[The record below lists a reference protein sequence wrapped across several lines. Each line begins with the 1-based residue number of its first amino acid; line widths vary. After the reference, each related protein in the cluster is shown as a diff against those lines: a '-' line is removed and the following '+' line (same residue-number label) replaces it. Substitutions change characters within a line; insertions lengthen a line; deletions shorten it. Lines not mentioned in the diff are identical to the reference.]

1 MKIAIVRL
9 SALGDIIVSAVFLA
23 AIKERLPNAQIEW
36 FVDERFS
43 AILEHSPY
51 IDKLHPIALK
61 SALKT
66 FNPLKIFKLFKSLRA
81 YEYDIIIDM
90 QGLVKSALI
99 AQTLK
104 APKKVGFDYASA
116 REGLSA
122 FFYSQ
127 KVSIAY
133 NEPILKRNFTLLSHA
148 LNLSQKEISNE
159 ISESL
164 SSRSKVFSYQD
175 SPKIDALNLNEN
187 KLKILFVLETSKIN
201 KTYPTERFKELALM
215 LENFQICLLWH
226 ANEDK
231 ANALYGALKNQRDVL
246 LLPKLTLNEVKAL
259 LFKMDLIIGGD
270 TGITH
275 LAWALQKP
283 SITLYGNTP
292 MERFKLESPINV
304 SLTANSNANYHKK
317 DFSIQNIE
325 PKKIKECVLN
335 ILKEK
340 NDL

>member
-9 SALGDIIVSAVFLA
+9 SALGDIIVSAVFLTL
-23 AIKERLPNAQIEW
+23 IKEHFTNAQIEW
-36 FVDERFS
+36 FVDERFGT
-43 AILEHSPY
+43 ILEHSPY

-61 SALKT
+61 STLTT

-81 YEYDIIIDM
+81 YEYDIVIDM
-90 QGLVKSALI
+90 QGLIKSALI
-99 AQTLK
+99 TQMLK

-133 NEPILKRNFTLLSHA
+133 NEPILKRNFTLLSCA
-148 LNLSQKEISNE
+148 LNLPQKEISEGLN
-159 ISESL
+159 
-164 SSRSKVFSYQD
+164 SRSKVFSYQD
-175 SPKIDALNLNEN
+175 SPKIDALNLNKN

-201 KTYPTERFKELALM
+201 KTYPIERFKELALA

-226 ANEDK
+226 ASEDK
-231 ANALYGALKNQRDVL
+231 ATALYGALKNQRDVL

-304 SLTANSNANYHKK
+304 SLTGNSNANYHKK

-340 NDL
+340 E

>member
-23 AIKERLPNAQIEW
+23 AIKECLPNAQIEW
-36 FVDERFS
+36 FVDERFG

-66 FNPLKIFKLFKSLRA
+66 FNPLKIFKLFKNLRA

-99 AQTLK
+99 TQMLK

-133 NEPILKRNFTLLSHA
+133 DEPVLKRNFTLLFHA
-148 LNLSQKEISNE
+148 LNLPKKEISE
-159 ISESL
+159 GL
-164 SSRSKVFSYQD
+164 SSRAKVFSYQD
-175 SPKIDALNLNEN
+175 SPKINALNWNQN
-187 KLKILFVLETSKIN
+187 KPKILFVLETSKIN
-201 KTYPTERFKELALM
+201 KTYPTERFKELALA

-226 ANEDK
+226 ADEHK
-231 ANALYGALKNQRDVL
+231 ATTLYHALKHQRNVL

-259 LFKMDLIIGGD
+259 LFKMDVIIGGD

-304 SLTANSNANYHKK
+304 SLTGNSNANYHKK

-340 NDL
+340 E

>member
-1 MKIAIVRL
+1 M
-9 SALGDIIVSAVFLA
+9 SAVFLA
-23 AIKERLPNAQIEW
+23 AIKECLPNAQIEW
-36 FVDERFS
+36 FVDERFG

-51 IDKLHPIALK
+51 VDKLHPIALK
-61 SALKT
+61 SVLTT

-99 AQTLK
+99 TQMLK
-104 APKKVGFDYASA
+104 ASKKVGFDYASA

-133 NEPILKRNFTLLSHA
+133 DEPILKRNFTLLSHA
-148 LNLSQKEISNE
+148 LNLPKKE

-175 SPKIDALNLNEN
+175 SPKIDALNLNKN
-187 KLKILFVLETSKIN
+187 KPKILFVLETSKIN
-201 KTYPTERFKELALM
+201 KTYPIERFKDLALM

-226 ANEDK
+226 ADEDK
-231 ANALYGALKNQRDVL
+231 ANALYGALKNQRDML
-246 LLPKLTLNEVKAL
+246 LLPKLTLNEIKAL

-275 LAWALQKP
+275 LAWALQKA

-304 SLTANSNANYHKK
+304 SLTGNSNANYHKK

-340 NDL
+340 E

>member
-23 AIKERLPNAQIEW
+23 AIKECLPNAQIEW

-61 SALKT
+61 STLTT

-81 YEYDIIIDM
+81 YEYDIVIDM

-99 AQTLK
+99 TQMLK

-133 NEPILKRNFTLLSHA
+133 DEPVLKRNFTLLSHA
-148 LNLSQKEISNE
+148 LNLPKNE

-175 SPKIDALNLNEN
+175 SPKIDALNLNKN

-201 KTYPTERFKELALM
+201 KTYPIEHFKELALA
-215 LENFQICLLWH
+215 LENLQICLLWH

-231 ANALYGALKNQRDVL
+231 ANALYGALKNQCDVL

-304 SLTANSNANYHKK
+304 SLTGNSNTNYHKK
-317 DFSIQNIE
+317 DFSIQNID
-325 PKKIKECVLN
+325 PKKIKECVLH

-340 NDL
+340 E

>member
-9 SALGDIIVSAVFLA
+9 SALGDIIVGAVFLA
-23 AIKERLPNAQIEW
+23 VIKECLPNAQIEW
-36 FVDERFS
+36 FVDERFG

-61 SALKT
+61 STLTT

-81 YEYDIIIDM
+81 YEYDIVIDM
-90 QGLVKSALI
+90 QGLIKSALI
-99 AQTLK
+99 TQMLK

-148 LNLSQKEISNE
+148 LNLPKKEISE
-159 ISESL
+159 GL
-164 SSRSKVFSYQD
+164 SSRAKVFSYQD
-175 SPKIDALNLNEN
+175 SPKIDALNLNQN

-201 KTYPTERFKELALM
+201 KTYPTERFKELALA

-226 ANEDK
+226 ADEDK
-231 ANALYGALKNQRDVL
+231 ATALYGALKDQCDAL

-275 LAWALQKP
+275 LAWALQKA

-304 SLTANSNANYHKK
+304 SLTGNSNANYHKK
-317 DFSIQNIE
+317 DFSIQNID

>member
-9 SALGDIIVSAVFLA
+9 SALGDIIVSAVFLVL
-23 AIKERLPNAQIEW
+23 IKERFTNAQIEW

-61 SALKT
+61 STLTT

-99 AQTLK
+99 TQMLK

-148 LNLSQKEISNE
+148 LNLPKKEISE
-159 ISESL
+159 GL
-164 SSRSKVFSYQD
+164 SSRAKVFSCQP
-175 SPKIDALNLNEN
+175 SLKIDALNLNQN
-187 KLKILFVLETSKIN
+187 KPKILFVLETSKVN
-201 KTYPTERFKELALM
+201 KTYPTERFKELALA

-226 ANEDK
+226 ADEDK
-231 ANALYGALKNQRDVL
+231 ATTLYRALKDQRDVL

-304 SLTANSNANYHKK
+304 SLTGNSNANYHKK

-340 NDL
+340 E

>member
-9 SALGDIIVSAVFLA
+9 SALGDIIVGAVFLA
-23 AIKERLPNAQIEW
+23 VIKECLPNAQIEW

-61 SALKT
+61 STITT

-99 AQTLK
+99 TQMLK

-148 LNLSQKEISNE
+148 LNLPKKEISE
-159 ISESL
+159 GL
-164 SSRSKVFSYQD
+164 SSRAKVFSYQP
-175 SPKIDALNLNEN
+175 SLKIDALNLNQN
-187 KLKILFVLETSKIN
+187 KPKILFVLETSKVN
-201 KTYPTERFKELALM
+201 KTYSIERFKELALA

-226 ANEDK
+226 ADEKK
-231 ANALYGALKNQRDVL
+231 ATTLYGALKDQRDVL

-304 SLTANSNANYHKK
+304 SLTGNSNANYHKK

-325 PKKIKECVLN
+325 PKNIKECVLN

-340 NDL
+340 E

>member
-23 AIKERLPNAQIEW
+23 AIKECLPNAQIEW

-61 SALKT
+61 SALTT

-99 AQTLK
+99 TQMLK

-133 NEPILKRNFTLLSHA
+133 DEPILKRNFTLLSQA
-148 LNLSQKEISNE
+148 LNLPKNE
-159 ISESL
+159 ISENL
-164 SSRSKVFSYQD
+164 SSRAKVFSYQD
-175 SPKIDALNLNEN
+175 SPQINALNWNQN
-187 KLKILFVLETSKIN
+187 KPKILFVLETSKVN
-201 KTYPTERFKELALM
+201 KTYPTERFKELALA

-231 ANALYGALKNQRDVL
+231 ANALYGALKHKRDVL
-246 LLPKLTLNEVKAL
+246 LLPKLTLNEIKAL

-304 SLTANSNANYHKK
+304 SLTGNSNANYHKK
-317 DFSIQNIE
+317 DFSIQNID

-340 NDL
+340 E

>member
-23 AIKERLPNAQIEW
+23 AIKECLPNAQIEW

-99 AQTLK
+99 TQMLK

-133 NEPILKRNFTLLSHA
+133 NESVLKRNFTLLSHA
-148 LNLSQKEISNE
+148 LNLPKKE

-175 SPKIDALNLNEN
+175 SPKIDALNLNKN
-187 KLKILFVLETSKIN
+187 KPKILFVLETSKIN
-201 KTYPTERFKELALM
+201 KTYPIERFKELALA

-226 ANEDK
+226 ASEDK
-231 ANALYGALKNQRDVL
+231 ATALYDALKNQRDVL

-304 SLTANSNANYHKK
+304 SLTGNSNANYHKK

-340 NDL
+340 E

>member
-23 AIKERLPNAQIEW
+23 AIKERFTNAQIEW
-36 FVDERFS
+36 FVDERFG

-61 SALKT
+61 STLTT

-81 YEYDIIIDM
+81 YEYDIVIDM
-90 QGLVKSALI
+90 QGLIKSALI
-99 AQTLK
+99 TQMLK

-116 REGLSA
+116 KEGLSA

-133 NEPILKRNFTLLSHA
+133 NEPVLKRNFTLLSHA
-148 LNLSQKEISNE
+148 LNLPKKEISE
-159 ISESL
+159 GL
-164 SSRSKVFSYQD
+164 SSRAKVFSYQD
-175 SPKIDALNLNEN
+175 SPKIDALNLNKN

-201 KTYPTERFKELALM
+201 KTYPIERFKELALA

-226 ANEDK
+226 ASEDK
-231 ANALYGALKNQRDVL
+231 ATALYGTLKNQRDVL

-304 SLTANSNANYHKK
+304 SLTGNSNANYHKK

-340 NDL
+340 E

>member
-23 AIKERLPNAQIEW
+23 AIKECLPNAQIEW

-61 SALKT
+61 STLT
-66 FNPLKIFKLFKSLRA
+66 TLNPLKIFKLFKSLRA

-99 AQTLK
+99 TQMLK

-133 NEPILKRNFTLLSHA
+133 DEPILKRNFTLLSQA
-148 LNLSQKEISNE
+148 LNLPKEEISQG
-159 ISESL
+159 L
-164 SSRSKVFSYQD
+164 SSRFKVFSYQD
-175 SPKIDALNLNEN
+175 SPKINALNLNEN
-187 KLKILFVLETSKIN
+187 KPKILFVLETSKIN

-226 ANEDK
+226 ADERK
-231 ANALYGALKNQRDVL
+231 ATTLYHALKHQCDVL

-275 LAWALQKP
+275 LAWALQKA

-304 SLTANSNANYHKK
+304 SLTGNSNANYHKK

>member
-23 AIKERLPNAQIEW
+23 LIKERFTNAQIEW
-36 FVDERFS
+36 FVDERFG

-61 SALKT
+61 SVLTT

-81 YEYDIIIDM
+81 YEYDIVIDM
-90 QGLVKSALI
+90 QGLIKSALI
-99 AQTLK
+99 TQMLK
-104 APKKVGFDYASA
+104 APKKVGFDCASA

-133 NEPILKRNFTLLSHA
+133 NEPVLKRNFTLLSHA
-148 LNLSQKEISNE
+148 LNLPKKEISE
-159 ISESL
+159 GL

-175 SPKIDALNLNEN
+175 SPKVDALNLNEN
-187 KLKILFVLETSKIN
+187 KLKILFVLETSKLN
-201 KTYPTERFKELALM
+201 KTYPIERFKELALM

-226 ANEDK
+226 ADEGK
-231 ANALYGALKNQRDVL
+231 ATALYGALKNQCDVL

-304 SLTANSNANYHKK
+304 SLTGNSNANYHKK

-340 NDL
+340 E

>member
-23 AIKERLPNAQIEW
+23 AIKERFADAQIEW
-36 FVDERFS
+36 FVDERFGT
-43 AILEHSPY
+43 ILEHSPY
-51 IDKLHPIALK
+51 IDQLHPIALK
-61 SALKT
+61 STLT
-66 FNPLKIFKLFKSLRA
+66 TLNPLKIFKLFKSLRA

-99 AQTLK
+99 TQMLK

-133 NEPILKRNFTLLSHA
+133 DEPILKRNFTLLSQA
-148 LNLSQKEISNE
+148 LNLPKNE

-175 SPKIDALNLNEN
+175 SPKIDALNLS
-187 KLKILFVLETSKIN
+187 KSKPKILFVLETSKIN
-201 KTYPTERFKELALM
+201 KTYPIERFKELALA

-226 ANEDK
+226 ADEHK
-231 ANALYGALKNQRDVL
+231 ATTLYHALKNQCDIL

-259 LFKMDLIIGGD
+259 LFKMDVIIGGD

-304 SLTANSNANYHKK
+304 SLTGNSNANYHKK

-335 ILKEK
+335 LLKEK
-340 NDL
+340 E

>member
-23 AIKERLPNAQIEW
+23 VIKECLPNAQIEW
-36 FVDERFS
+36 FVDERFG

-61 SALKT
+61 SALTT

-81 YEYDIIIDM
+81 YEYDIVIDM

-99 AQTLK
+99 TQMLK
-104 APKKVGFDYASA
+104 APKKVGFDYASV
-116 REGLSA
+116 RESLST

-133 NEPILKRNFTLLSHA
+133 NEPILKRNFTLLFHA
-148 LNLSQKEISNE
+148 LNLPKKEISE
-159 ISESL
+159 GL
-164 SSRSKVFSYQD
+164 SSRAKVFSYQD
-175 SPKIDALNLNEN
+175 SPKINALNLNQN
-187 KLKILFVLETSKIN
+187 KPKILFVLETSKVN
-201 KTYPTERFKELALM
+201 KTYPTERFKELALA

-226 ANEDK
+226 ADEEK
-231 ANALYGALKNQRDVL
+231 AAALYGALKDQRDVL

-304 SLTANSNANYHKK
+304 SLTGNSNANYHKK
-317 DFSIQNIE
+317 DFSIQNID

>member
-23 AIKERLPNAQIEW
+23 LIKERFTNAQIEW
-36 FVDERFS
+36 FVDERFG

-61 SALKT
+61 SALTT

-81 YEYDIIIDM
+81 YEYDIVIDM
-90 QGLVKSALI
+90 QGLIKSALI
-99 AQTLK
+99 TQMLK

-133 NEPILKRNFTLLSHA
+133 NEPVLKRNFTLLSHA
-148 LNLSQKEISNE
+148 LNLPKKEISE
-159 ISESL
+159 GL

-201 KTYPTERFKELALM
+201 KTYPIERFKELALM

-226 ANEDK
+226 AGEDK
-231 ANALYGALKNQRDVL
+231 ATALYGALKNQRDVL

-304 SLTANSNANYHKK
+304 SLTGNSNANYHKK

-340 NDL
+340 E

>member
-23 AIKERLPNAQIEW
+23 AIKERFTNAQIEW
-36 FVDERFS
+36 FVDERFG

-61 SALKT
+61 STLTT

-81 YEYDIIIDM
+81 YEYDIVIDM
-90 QGLVKSALI
+90 QGLIKSALI
-99 AQTLK
+99 TQMLK

-133 NEPILKRNFTLLSHA
+133 NEPVLKRNFTLLFHA
-148 LNLSQKEISNE
+148 LNLPQKE

-164 SSRSKVFSYQD
+164 NSRSKVFSYQD

-187 KLKILFVLETSKIN
+187 KPKILFVLETSKIN
-201 KTYPTERFKELALM
+201 KTYPIERFKELALA
-215 LENFQICLLWH
+215 LESFQICLLWH
-226 ANEDK
+226 ASEDK
-231 ANALYGALKNQRDVL
+231 ATALYGALKNQRDVL

-304 SLTANSNANYHKK
+304 SLTGNSNANYHKK

-340 NDL
+340 E

>member
-23 AIKERLPNAQIEW
+23 LIKERFANAQIEW

-61 SALKT
+61 STLTT

-81 YEYDIIIDM
+81 YEYDIVIDM
-90 QGLVKSALI
+90 QGLIKSALI
-99 AQTLK
+99 TQMLK

-133 NEPILKRNFTLLSHA
+133 NEPVLKRNFTLLSHA
-148 LNLSQKEISNE
+148 LNLPKKEISE
-159 ISESL
+159 GL

-175 SPKIDALNLNEN
+175 SPKIDALSLNEN
-187 KLKILFVLETSKIN
+187 KPKILFVLETSKIN
-201 KTYPTERFKELALM
+201 KTYPIERFKELALA

-226 ANEDK
+226 ASEDK
-231 ANALYGALKNQRDVL
+231 ATALYGALKNQCDVL

-304 SLTANSNANYHKK
+304 SLTGNSNANYHKK

-340 NDL
+340 E

>member
-9 SALGDIIVSAVFLA
+9 SALGDIIVGAVFLA
-23 AIKERLPNAQIEW
+23 AIKECLPDAQIEW

-61 SALKT
+61 SALTT

-99 AQTLK
+99 TQTLK

-133 NEPILKRNFTLLSHA
+133 DEPILKRNFTLLFHA
-148 LNLSQKEISNE
+148 LNLPKNE
-159 ISESL
+159 ISEGL
-164 SSRSKVFSYQD
+164 SSRAKVFSYQD
-175 SPKIDALNLNEN
+175 SPKINALNLNQN
-187 KLKILFVLETSKIN
+187 KPKILFVLETSKIN

-226 ANEDK
+226 ADEKK
-231 ANALYGALKNQRDVL
+231 ATTLYHALKHQRDAL

-259 LFKMDLIIGGD
+259 LFKMDVIIGGD

-304 SLTANSNANYHKK
+304 SLTGNSNANYHKK
-317 DFSIQNIE
+317 DFSIQNID

-335 ILKEK
+335 VLKEK
-340 NDL
+340 E

>member
-1 MKIAIVRL
+1 MKIAIVRI
-9 SALGDIIVSAVFLA
+9 SALGDIIVGAVFLA
-23 AIKERLPNAQIEW
+23 AIKERFTNAQIEW
-36 FVDERFS
+36 FVDERFG

-61 SALKT
+61 STLTT

-81 YEYDIIIDM
+81 YEYDIVIDM
-90 QGLVKSALI
+90 QGLIKSALI
-99 AQTLK
+99 TQMLK

-133 NEPILKRNFTLLSHA
+133 NESVLKRNFTLLSHA
-148 LNLSQKEISNE
+148 LNLPKKE

-175 SPKIDALNLNEN
+175 SPKIDALNLNKN

-201 KTYPTERFKELALM
+201 KTYPIERFKELALA

-226 ANEDK
+226 ASEDK
-231 ANALYGALKNQRDVL
+231 ATALYHTLKNQRDVL

-304 SLTANSNANYHKK
+304 SLTGNSNANYHKK

-340 NDL
+340 E

>member
-9 SALGDIIVSAVFLA
+9 SALGDIIVGAVFLA
-23 AIKERLPNAQIEW
+23 AIKECLPNAQIEW

-66 FNPLKIFKLFKSLRA
+66 FNPLKIFKLFKNLRA

-99 AQTLK
+99 TQMLK

-133 NEPILKRNFTLLSHA
+133 DEPILKRNFTLLFHA
-148 LNLSQKEISNE
+148 LNLPKKEISE
-159 ISESL
+159 GL
-164 SSRSKVFSYQD
+164 SSRAKVFSYQD
-175 SPKIDALNLNEN
+175 SPKINALNWNQN
-187 KLKILFVLETSKIN
+187 KPKILFVLETSKIN
-201 KTYPTERFKELALM
+201 KTYPTERFKELALA

-226 ANEDK
+226 ADEHK
-231 ANALYGALKNQRDVL
+231 ATTLYHALKHQCDIL

-259 LFKMDLIIGGD
+259 LFKMDLVIGGD

-304 SLTANSNANYHKK
+304 SLTGNSNANYHKK
-317 DFSIQNIE
+317 DFSIQNID

-340 NDL
+340 E

>member
-1 MKIAIVRL
+1 M
-9 SALGDIIVSAVFLA
+9 SAVFLA
-23 AIKERLPNAQIEW
+23 AIKERFANAQIEW
-36 FVDERFS
+36 FVDERFG

-61 SALKT
+61 STLT
-66 FNPLKIFKLFKSLRA
+66 TLNPLKIFKLFKSLRA
-81 YEYDIIIDM
+81 YEYDIVIDM
-90 QGLVKSALI
+90 QGLIKSALI
-99 AQTLK
+99 TQMLK

-133 NEPILKRNFTLLSHA
+133 DEPILKRNFTLLFHA
-148 LNLSQKEISNE
+148 LNLPKNE
-159 ISESL
+159 ISEGL
-164 SSRSKVFSYQD
+164 SSRFKVFSYQD
-175 SPKIDALNLNEN
+175 SPKINALNLNQN
-187 KLKILFVLETSKIN
+187 KPKILFVLETSKIN

-226 ANEDK
+226 ADEDK
-231 ANALYGALKNQRDVL
+231 ANALYGALKNQCDAL

-292 MERFKLESPINV
+292 MDRFKLESPINI
-304 SLTANSNANYHKK
+304 SLTGNSNANYHKK

-340 NDL
+340 E

>member
-23 AIKERLPNAQIEW
+23 AIKERFTDAQIEW
-36 FVDERFS
+36 FVDERFG

-61 SALKT
+61 NALTT

-90 QGLVKSALI
+90 QGLIKSALI
-99 AQTLK
+99 TQMLK

-148 LNLSQKEISNE
+148 LNLPKKEISE
-159 ISESL
+159 GL

-175 SPKIDALNLNEN
+175 SPKINALNLNQN

-201 KTYPTERFKELALM
+201 KTYPIERFKELALA

-226 ANEDK
+226 ADEDK
-231 ANALYGALKNQRDVL
+231 ANALYGALKDQCDAL

-304 SLTANSNANYHKK
+304 SLTGNSNANYHKK

>member
-23 AIKERLPNAQIEW
+23 AIKERFTNAQIEW
-36 FVDERFS
+36 FVDERFG

-61 SALKT
+61 RTLTT

-81 YEYDIIIDM
+81 YEYDIVIDM
-90 QGLVKSALI
+90 QGLIKSALI
-99 AQTLK
+99 TQMLK

-116 REGLSA
+116 REGLST

-133 NEPILKRNFTLLSHA
+133 NEPVLKRNFTLLFHA
-148 LNLSQKEISNE
+148 LNLPKKEISE
-159 ISESL
+159 GL

-175 SPKIDALNLNEN
+175 SPKIDALNLNKN

-201 KTYPTERFKELALM
+201 KTYSIERFKELALA

-226 ANEDK
+226 ASEDK
-231 ANALYGALKNQRDVL
+231 ATALYGALKNQCDVL

-304 SLTANSNANYHKK
+304 SLTGNSNANYHKK

-340 NDL
+340 E

>member
-23 AIKERLPNAQIEW
+23 LIKERFTDAQIEW
-36 FVDERFS
+36 FVDERFG

-61 SALKT
+61 STLTT

-99 AQTLK
+99 TQMLK

-122 FFYSQ
+122 FSYSQ

-148 LNLSQKEISNE
+148 LNLPKKEISE
-159 ISESL
+159 GL
-164 SSRSKVFSYQD
+164 SSRAKVFSYQD
-175 SPKIDALNLNEN
+175 SPKINALNLNQN
-187 KLKILFVLETSKIN
+187 KPKILFVLETSKVN

-226 ANEDK
+226 ADEEK
-231 ANALYGALKNQRDVL
+231 AAALYGALKDQHDAL

-304 SLTANSNANYHKK
+304 SLTGNSNANYHKK
-317 DFSIQNIE
+317 DFSIQNID

-340 NDL
+340 E

>member
-9 SALGDIIVSAVFLA
+9 SALGDIIVGAVFLA
-23 AIKERLPNAQIEW
+23 AIKECLSDAQIEW
-36 FVDERFS
+36 FVDERFG

-99 AQTLK
+99 TQMLK

-133 NEPILKRNFTLLSHA
+133 DEPILKRNFMLLSHA
-148 LNLSQKEISNE
+148 LNLPKKEISE
-159 ISESL
+159 GL
-164 SSRSKVFSYQD
+164 SSRFKVFSYQD
-175 SPKIDALNLNEN
+175 SPKIDALNLNKN
-187 KLKILFVLETSKIN
+187 KPKILFVLETSKIN
-201 KTYPTERFKELALM
+201 KTYPIERFKELALA

-231 ANALYGALKNQRDVL
+231 ANALYGALKNQCDVL

-304 SLTANSNANYHKK
+304 SLTGNSNANYHKK

-340 NDL
+340 E

>member
-1 MKIAIVRL
+1 MKIAIIRL
-9 SALGDIIVSAVFLA
+9 SALGDIIVSAVFLVL
-23 AIKERLPNAQIEW
+23 IKERFTNAQIEW
-36 FVDERFS
+36 FVDERFG

-61 SALKT
+61 STLTT

-81 YEYDIIIDM
+81 YEYDIVIDM
-90 QGLVKSALI
+90 QGLIKSALI
-99 AQTLK
+99 TQMLK

-148 LNLSQKEISNE
+148 LNLPKKE

-164 SSRSKVFSYQD
+164 SSRAKVFSYQP
-175 SPKIDALNLNEN
+175 SLKIDALNLNQN
-187 KLKILFVLETSKIN
+187 KPKILFVLETSKVN
-201 KTYPTERFKELALM
+201 KTYPIERFKELALA

-226 ANEDK
+226 ADEKK
-231 ANALYGALKNQRDVL
+231 ATTLYGALKDQRDVL

-304 SLTANSNANYHKK
+304 SLTGNSNANYHKK

-340 NDL
+340 E

>member
-9 SALGDIIVSAVFLA
+9 SALGDIIVSTVFLA
-23 AIKERLPNAQIEW
+23 VIKECLPNAQIEW
-36 FVDERFS
+36 FVDERFG

-61 SALKT
+61 SALTT

-81 YEYDIIIDM
+81 YEYDIVIDM

-99 AQTLK
+99 TQMLK

-148 LNLSQKEISNE
+148 LNLPQKEISEGLN
-159 ISESL
+159 
-164 SSRSKVFSYQD
+164 SRAKVFSYQP
-175 SPKIDALNLNEN
+175 SLKIDALNLNQN
-187 KLKILFVLETSKIN
+187 KPKILFVLETSKVN
-201 KTYPTERFKELALM
+201 KTYPIERFKELALA

-226 ANEDK
+226 ADEKK
-231 ANALYGALKNQRDVL
+231 AATLYGALKDQRDVL

-304 SLTANSNANYHKK
+304 SLTGNSNANYHKK

-340 NDL
+340 E

>member
-1 MKIAIVRL
+1 M
-9 SALGDIIVSAVFLA
+9 SAVFLA
-23 AIKERLPNAQIEW
+23 LIKERFTNAQIEW

-61 SALKT
+61 RTLTT

-81 YEYDIIIDM
+81 YEYDIVIDM
-90 QGLVKSALI
+90 QGLIKSALI
-99 AQTLK
+99 TQMLK

-133 NEPILKRNFTLLSHA
+133 NEPVLKRNFTLLFHA
-148 LNLSQKEISNE
+148 LNLPKKEISE
-159 ISESL
+159 GL

-175 SPKIDALNLNEN
+175 SLKIDALNLNEN
-187 KLKILFVLETSKIN
+187 KPKILFVLETSKIN
-201 KTYPTERFKELALM
+201 KTYPIERFKELALA

-226 ANEDK
+226 ASEDK
-231 ANALYGALKNQRDVL
+231 ATALYHALKNQRDVL

-304 SLTANSNANYHKK
+304 SLAGNSNANYHKK

-340 NDL
+340 E

>member
-23 AIKERLPNAQIEW
+23 AIKECLPNAQIEW
-36 FVDERFS
+36 FVDERFG

-61 SALKT
+61 SALTT

-90 QGLVKSALI
+90 QGLIKSALI
-99 AQTLK
+99 TQTLK

-133 NEPILKRNFTLLSHA
+133 DEPILKRNFTLLSQA
-148 LNLSQKEISNE
+148 LNLPKNE

-175 SPKIDALNLNEN
+175 SPKINALNLNQN
-187 KLKILFVLETSKIN
+187 KPKILFVLETSKIN
-201 KTYPTERFKELALM
+201 KTYPIERFKELALM

-226 ANEDK
+226 ADEDK
-231 ANALYGALKNQRDVL
+231 ATTLYHALKHQCDVL

-304 SLTANSNANYHKK
+304 SLTGNSNANYHKK

-340 NDL
+340 E

>member
-23 AIKERLPNAQIEW
+23 AIKERFTNAQIEW
-36 FVDERFS
+36 FVDERFG

-61 SALKT
+61 STLTT
-66 FNPLKIFKLFKSLRA
+66 FNPLKIFKLFKSLRT
-81 YEYDIIIDM
+81 YEYDIVIDM
-90 QGLVKSALI
+90 QGLIKSALI
-99 AQTLK
+99 TQMLK
-104 APKKVGFDYASA
+104 APKKVGFDCTSA

-133 NEPILKRNFTLLSHA
+133 NEPVLKRNFTLLSHA
-148 LNLSQKEISNE
+148 LNLPKKEISE
-159 ISESL
+159 GL

-175 SPKIDALNLNEN
+175 SPKIDALNLNKN
-187 KLKILFVLETSKIN
+187 KPKILFVLETSKIN
-201 KTYPTERFKELALM
+201 KTYPIERFKELALA

-226 ANEDK
+226 ADENK
-231 ANALYGALKNQRDVL
+231 ATALYGALKNQRDVL

-304 SLTANSNANYHKK
+304 SLTGNSNANYHKK

-340 NDL
+340 E

>member
-9 SALGDIIVSAVFLA
+9 SALGDIIVGAVFLA
-23 AIKERLPNAQIEW
+23 AIKERFANAQIEW

-61 SALKT
+61 STLAT
-66 FNPLKIFKLFKSLRA
+66 FNPLKIFKLFRSLRA
-81 YEYDIIIDM
+81 YKYDIVIDM
-90 QGLVKSALI
+90 QGLIKSALI
-99 AQTLK
+99 TQMLK

-122 FFYSQ
+122 LFYSQ

-133 NEPILKRNFTLLSHA
+133 NESVLKRNFTLLSHA
-148 LNLSQKEISNE
+148 LNLPQKEISE
-159 ISESL
+159 GL

-175 SPKIDALNLNEN
+175 SPKVDALNLNEN

-201 KTYPTERFKELALM
+201 KTYPIERFKELALA

-226 ANEDK
+226 ASEDK
-231 ANALYGALKNQRDVL
+231 ATALYGALKNQRDVL
-246 LLPKLTLNEVKAL
+246 LLPKLTLNEIKAL

-304 SLTANSNANYHKK
+304 SLAGNSNANYHKK
-317 DFSIQNIE
+317 DFSIQNID

-340 NDL
+340 E

>member
-23 AIKERLPNAQIEW
+23 AIKECLPNAQIEW
-36 FVDERFS
+36 FVDERFG

-61 SALKT
+61 STLT
-66 FNPLKIFKLFKSLRA
+66 TLNPLKIFKLFKSLRA

-99 AQTLK
+99 TQMLK

-116 REGLSA
+116 REGLST

-127 KVSIAY
+127 KVFIAY
-133 NEPILKRNFTLLSHA
+133 DEPILKRNFTLLSHA
-148 LNLSQKEISNE
+148 LNLSKKEISQ
-159 ISESL
+159 SL
-164 SSRSKVFSYQD
+164 SSRFKVFSYQD
-175 SPKIDALNLNEN
+175 SPKINALNLNQN
-187 KLKILFVLETSKIN
+187 KPKILFVLETSKIN
-201 KTYPTERFKELALM
+201 KTYPTERFKELALA

-226 ANEDK
+226 ADEKK
-231 ANALYGALKNQRDVL
+231 AAVLYHALKHQRDVL

-304 SLTANSNANYHKK
+304 SLTGNSNANYHKK

-340 NDL
+340 E

>member
-23 AIKERLPNAQIEW
+23 LIKERFTNAQIEW

-61 SALKT
+61 STLTT

-81 YEYDIIIDM
+81 YEYDIVIDM
-90 QGLVKSALI
+90 QGLIKSALI
-99 AQTLK
+99 TQMLK
-104 APKKVGFDYASA
+104 APKKVGFDCTSA

-133 NEPILKRNFTLLSHA
+133 NEPVLKRNFTLLSHA
-148 LNLSQKEISNE
+148 LNLPKKE

-175 SPKIDALNLNEN
+175 SPKIDALNLNKN

-201 KTYPTERFKELALM
+201 KTYPIERFKELALA

-226 ANEDK
+226 ADETK
-231 ANALYGALKNQRDVL
+231 ATALYGALKNQHDVL

-304 SLTANSNANYHKK
+304 SLTGNSNANYHKK
-317 DFSIQNIE
+317 DFSIQNID

-340 NDL
+340 E

>member
-23 AIKERLPNAQIEW
+23 LIKERFTNAQIEW
-36 FVDERFS
+36 FVDERFG

-61 SALKT
+61 STLTT

-81 YEYDIIIDM
+81 YEYDMVIDM
-90 QGLVKSALI
+90 QGLIKSALI
-99 AQTLK
+99 TQMLK

-133 NEPILKRNFTLLSHA
+133 NESILKRNFTLLSHA
-148 LNLSQKEISNE
+148 LNLPKKEISE
-159 ISESL
+159 GL

-175 SPKIDALNLNEN
+175 SPKIDALNLNKN

-201 KTYPTERFKELALM
+201 KTYSIERFKELALA

-226 ANEDK
+226 ADEDK
-231 ANALYGALKNQRDVL
+231 ATALYGALKNQRDVL

-304 SLTANSNANYHKK
+304 SLTGNSNANYHKK

-340 NDL
+340 E

>member
-23 AIKERLPNAQIEW
+23 LIKERFTNAQIEW
-36 FVDERFS
+36 FVDERFG

-61 SALKT
+61 SALTT

-81 YEYDIIIDM
+81 YEYDIVIDM
-90 QGLVKSALI
+90 QGLIKSALI
-99 AQTLK
+99 TQMLK
-104 APKKVGFDYASA
+104 APKKVGFDCTSA

-133 NEPILKRNFTLLSHA
+133 NEPVLKRNFTLLSHA
-148 LNLSQKEISNE
+148 LNLPKKEISE
-159 ISESL
+159 GL

-175 SPKIDALNLNEN
+175 SPKIDALNLNKN

-201 KTYPTERFKELALM
+201 KTYPIERFKELALM

-226 ANEDK
+226 ADEDK
-231 ANALYGALKNQRDVL
+231 ATALYGALKNQRDVL

-304 SLTANSNANYHKK
+304 SLTGNSNANYHKK

-340 NDL
+340 E

>member
-1 MKIAIVRL
+1 M
-9 SALGDIIVSAVFLA
+9 STVFLA
-23 AIKERLPNAQIEW
+23 AIKECFTNAQIEW

-61 SALKT
+61 RTLTT

-81 YEYDIIIDM
+81 YEYDIVIDM
-90 QGLVKSALI
+90 QGLIKSALI
-99 AQTLK
+99 TQMLK

-133 NEPILKRNFTLLSHA
+133 NEPVLKRNFTLLSHA
-148 LNLSQKEISNE
+148 LNLPKKEISEGLN
-159 ISESL
+159 
-164 SSRSKVFSYQD
+164 SRSKVFSYQD

-187 KLKILFVLETSKIN
+187 KPKILFVLETSKIN
-201 KTYPTERFKELALM
+201 KTYPIERFKELALA

-231 ANALYGALKNQRDVL
+231 ATALYGALKNQCDVL

-304 SLTANSNANYHKK
+304 SLTGNSNANYHKK

-340 NDL
+340 E

>member
-23 AIKERLPNAQIEW
+23 LIKECLPNTQIEW
-36 FVDERFS
+36 FVDERFG
-43 AILEHSPY
+43 AILEYSPY
-51 IDKLHPIALK
+51 IDKIHPIALK
-61 SALKT
+61 SALTT
-66 FNPLKIFKLFKSLRA
+66 FNPLKIFKLLKSLRA

-90 QGLVKSALI
+90 QGLIKSALI
-99 AQTLK
+99 TQTLK

-133 NEPILKRNFTLLSHA
+133 DEPILKRNFTLLFHA
-148 LNLSQKEISNE
+148 LNLPKNE
-159 ISESL
+159 ISEGL
-164 SSRSKVFSYQD
+164 SSRAKVFSYQD
-175 SPKIDALNLNEN
+175 SPQIDALNLNEN
-187 KLKILFVLETSKIN
+187 KPKILFVLETSKIN
-201 KTYPTERFKELALM
+201 KTYPIERFKELALM

-226 ANEDK
+226 ADEKK
-231 ANALYGALKNQRDVL
+231 AATLYGALKDQHDVL

-304 SLTANSNANYHKK
+304 SLTGNSNANYHKK

-340 NDL
+340 E